1 VLGSVAV
8 SGLLSG
14 ILFEITPTDPVTM
27 LLAGLVI
34 VAVAFTAAV
43 RPAWVAASVD
53 PIEALRPD

>member
-1 VLGSVAV
+1 L
-8 SGLLSG
+8 
-14 ILFEITPTDPVTM
+14 LFEITPTDPVTM